1 MGCPREKIAV
11 SRMGVDM
18 TRFSPRPV
26 KAPATPLEII
36 SVARLT
42 EKKGLHVAIEACRQ
56 LKEQGVAFRYRILG
70 ALARGKDACAPSS
83 NNINWKMW

>member
-1 MGCPREKIAV
+1 MLPISDLWAGRLQKWAARGKKIAV

-42 EKKGLHVAIEACRQ
+42 EKKACMWR
-56 LKEQGVAFRYRILG
+56 LKPAV
-70 ALARGKDACAPSS
+70 S
-83 NNINWKMW
+83 

>member
-1 MGCPREKIAV
+1 MGCQEKIAV

-42 EKKGLHVAIEACRQ
+42 EKKACMWR
-56 LKEQGVAFRYRILG
+56 LKPAV
-70 ALARGKDACAPSS
+70 S
-83 NNINWKMW
+83 